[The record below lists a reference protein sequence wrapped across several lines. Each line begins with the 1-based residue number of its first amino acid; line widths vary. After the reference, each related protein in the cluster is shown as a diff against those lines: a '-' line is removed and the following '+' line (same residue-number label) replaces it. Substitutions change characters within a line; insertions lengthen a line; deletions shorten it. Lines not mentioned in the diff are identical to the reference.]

1 MTPGHLGGGE
11 IHGRGEGQ
19 QGEPELPPPC
29 FVTPICGGGRGAPSG
44 DDPLEGQL
52 EVASQGGWQGQFGDS
67 GVAAG
72 TQVLPDGTAGQVLQ
86 PARLTCHAHR
96 RGVEIPVLLEKM
108 GGRQDTEG

>member
-1 MTPGHLGGGE
+1 M
-11 IHGRGEGQ
+11 
-19 QGEPELPPPC
+19 
-29 FVTPICGGGRGAPSG
+29 GAPSG

-86 PARLTCHAHR
+86 PAWLTCHAHR